1 MLRVDR
7 GAAWRRLRS
16 RVYNIASTGVTTDR
30 RRFRVTNPELRS
42 NATPSASARD
52 RLRLRLA
59 GVVALLLVGAAVGW
73 NVMRWRGGVGA
84 VDLVAWMGRF
94 RASPLAV
101 PATLGIYVAAG
112 LTLMPM
118 SFVMMATGLSF
129 GPVLGAAL
137 ALSGCL
143 LSAVL
148 NYAIG
153 AALGRDLVHRVRSPR
168 LQQLNRFLGAH
179 GFAAIA
185 TVRIVPVAP
194 FGLVNLVAGASDIRF
209 RDYWWG
215 TVALLTPSVIL
226 SSLFGD
232 RIGELAR
239 NPSVATFASLVAV
252 LGILLAVGYWLRN
265 KVRQRADA
273 AIVPTGEPY

>member
-1 MLRVDR
+1 M
-7 GAAWRRLRS
+7 
-16 RVYNIASTGVTTDR
+16 
-30 RRFRVTNPELRS
+30 TNPELRS

-73 NVMRWRGGVGA
+73 SVMRWRGGVGA

-168 LQQLNRFLGAH
+168 LRQLNRFLGAH